1 MTRCVA
7 IIQARLNSTRLPRK
21 VLLPVGNNTILQL
34 MNTNFFCVYSRA
46 AIREVNHLE
55 GDCLKVQKR
64 QIFGA
69 KKVSGIILSLCV
81 PLVFKATVVVT
92 KEVFGFLN
100 NVNLL

>member
-1 MTRCVA
+1 MWGIGLKAFQFYQILRVSLDS
-7 IIQARLNSTRLPRK
+7 RLDIGK
-21 VLLPVGNNTILQL
+21 
-34 MNTNFFCVYSRA
+34 
-46 AIREVNHLE
+46 
-55 GDCLKVQKR
+55 

-81 PLVFKATVVVT
+81 PLVFKATVVT